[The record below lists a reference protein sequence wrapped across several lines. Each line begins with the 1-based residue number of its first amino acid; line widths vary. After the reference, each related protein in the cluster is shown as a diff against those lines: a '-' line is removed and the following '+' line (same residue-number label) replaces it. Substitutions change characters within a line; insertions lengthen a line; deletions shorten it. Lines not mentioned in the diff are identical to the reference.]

1 MLVNGGYKIKCVS
14 DCVSDYTKHN
24 KKHESDTQ
32 IHGNTSKYG
41 AFQMATIPLNDSRL
55 KNRIS
60 EVEAAIIAKKD
71 KIEKN
76 IADGR
81 GLSLQRQDGGS
92 WLWFYRFRIGG
103 RASRV
108 SLGAYP
114 VVSLAQARELHR
126 QARELVNQGINPAH
140 ERTKSKAVTVQAQSN
155 TFEAV
160 ARAWWDVWR
169 VGKQNKQALRVWRFL
184 EKNALS
190 KLGTL
195 PISQITPI
203 VVVSVIDG
211 VVKRGAYDVAGRVA
225 IYLRKV
231 FDYAIVRAIIS
242 VHPMAS
248 IDLTLII
255 PARPVQNHIHVP
267 LEEVGQLLRDIAAYE
282 VNTLHRIALQLI
294 ALTFVRNAE
303 LRGARW
309 ADFDLKNKLWT
320 IPAGVYDDQGQKIY
334 GMKKSTVHYV
344 PLSRQAIVL
353 LKELHAITGGGVQLF
368 PSVVSKSGVISDALN
383 DALERMG
390 YKGRQD
396 VHGFR
401 GIAKKALVNYL
412 NYPSDLAALQQSR
425 MNESEVE
432 RAYGAK
438 LHIPERIA
446 MMQAWADCL
455 DDVRDGKRTMREIP
469 LNEQIGSLPD
479 DEPEERPINKVKRSK
494 LKVVR

>member
-1 MLVNGGYKIKCVS
+1 
-14 DCVSDYTKHN
+14 
-24 KKHESDTQ
+24 
-32 IHGNTSKYG
+32 
-41 AFQMATIPLNDSRL
+41 MATIPLNDSKL

-60 EVEAAIIAKKD
+60 EVEAAIIAEKD

-225 IYLRKV
+225 TYLRKV
-231 FDYAIVRAIIS
+231 FDYAVVRAIIS
-242 VHPMAS
+242 AHPMAS

-255 PARPVQNHIHVP
+255 PPRPVQNHIHVP
-267 LEEVGQLLRDIAAYE
+267 LEEAGQLLRDIAAYDGN
-282 VNTLHRIALQLI
+282 VVYRIALHLI
-294 ALTFVRNAE
+294 ALTFVRKAE

-320 IPAGVYDDQGQKIY
+320 VPAAVYDDQGQKIY
-334 GMKKSTVHYV
+334 GMKKSTIHYV
-344 PLSRQAIVL
+344 PLSRQAIAL
-353 LKELHAITGGGVQLF
+353 LKELHFISGGGAHLF
-368 PSVVSKSGVISDALN
+368 PSNVSKSGVINEASLVGALK
-383 DALERMG
+383 RIG
-390 YKGRQD
+390 YKDKQD

-401 GIAKKALVNYL
+401 GLAKKGLVNYL
-412 NYPSDLAALQQSR
+412 NYPSDLAELQLAHIK
-425 MNESEVE
+425 ESEVE
-432 RAYGAK
+432 RTYGAK

>member
-1 MLVNGGYKIKCVS
+1 
-14 DCVSDYTKHN
+14 
-24 KKHESDTQ
+24 
-32 IHGNTSKYG
+32 
-41 AFQMATIPLNDSRL
+41 MATIPLNDSKL

-60 EVEAAIIAKKD
+60 EVEAAIIAEKD

-126 QARELVNQGINPAH
+126 QARKLVNQGINPAH

-225 IYLRKV
+225 TYLRKV
-231 FDYAIVRAIIS
+231 FDYAVVRAIIS
-242 VHPMAS
+242 AHPMAS

-255 PARPVQNHIHVP
+255 PPRPVQNHIHVP
-267 LEEVGQLLRDIAAYE
+267 LEEAGQLLRDIAAYDGN
-282 VNTLHRIALQLI
+282 VVYRIALQLI

-309 ADFDLKNKLWT
+309 ADFDLKTKLWT
-320 IPAGVYDDQGQKIY
+320 VPAAVYDDQGQKIY
-334 GMKKSTVHYV
+334 GMKKNTVHYV
-344 PLSRQAIVL
+344 PLSRQAIAL
-353 LKELHAITGGGVQLF
+353 LKELHFISGGGAHLF
-368 PSVVSKSGVISDALN
+368 PSNVSKSGVINEASLVGALK
-383 DALERMG
+383 RIG
-390 YKGRQD
+390 YKDKQD

-401 GIAKKALVNYL
+401 GLAKKGLVNYL
-412 NYPSDLAALQQSR
+412 NYPSDLAELQLAHIK
-425 MNESEVE
+425 ESEVE
-432 RAYGAK
+432 RTYGAK

>member
-1 MLVNGGYKIKCVS
+1 
-14 DCVSDYTKHN
+14 
-24 KKHESDTQ
+24 
-32 IHGNTSKYG
+32 
-41 AFQMATIPLNDSRL
+41 MATIPLNDSKL

-60 EVEAAIIAKKD
+60 EVEAAIIAEKD

-225 IYLRKV
+225 TYLRKV
-231 FDYAIVRAIIS
+231 FDYAVVRAIIS
-242 VHPMAS
+242 AHPMAS

-255 PARPVQNHIHVP
+255 PPRPVQNHIHVP
-267 LEEVGQLLRDIAAYE
+267 LEEAGQLLRDIAAYDGN
-282 VNTLHRIALQLI
+282 VVYRIALQLI

-309 ADFDLKNKLWT
+309 ADFDLKTKLWT
-320 IPAGVYDDQGQKIY
+320 VPAAVYDDQGQKIY
-334 GMKKSTVHYV
+334 GMKKNTVHYV
-344 PLSRQAIVL
+344 PLSRQAIAL
-353 LKELHAITGGGVQLF
+353 LKELHFISGGGAHLF
-368 PSVVSKSGVISDALN
+368 PSNVSKSGVINEASLVGALK
-383 DALERMG
+383 RIG
-390 YKGRQD
+390 YKDKQD

-401 GIAKKALVNYL
+401 GLAKKGLVNYL
-412 NYPSDLAALQQSR
+412 NYPSDLAGLQLAHIK
-425 MNESEVE
+425 ESEVE
-432 RAYGAK
+432 RTYGAK

>member
-1 MLVNGGYKIKCVS
+1 
-14 DCVSDYTKHN
+14 
-24 KKHESDTQ
+24 
-32 IHGNTSKYG
+32 
-41 AFQMATIPLNDSRL
+41 MATIPLNDSKL

-60 EVEAAIIAKKD
+60 EVEAAIIAEKD

-225 IYLRKV
+225 TYLRKV
-231 FDYAIVRAIIS
+231 FDYAVVRAIIS
-242 VHPMAS
+242 AHPMAS

-267 LEEVGQLLRDIAAYE
+267 LEEAGQLLRDIAAYDGN
-282 VNTLHRIALQLI
+282 VLHRIALQLI

-309 ADFDLKNKLWT
+309 ADFDLKTKLWT
-320 IPAGVYDDQGQKIY
+320 VPAAVYDDQGQKIY
-334 GMKKSTVHYV
+334 GMKKNTVHYV
-344 PLSRQAIVL
+344 PLSRQAIAL
-353 LKELHAITGGGVQLF
+353 LKELHFISGGGAHLF
-368 PSVVSKSGVISDALN
+368 PSNVSKSGVINEASLVGALK
-383 DALERMG
+383 RIG
-390 YKGRQD
+390 YKDKQD

-401 GIAKKALVNYL
+401 GLAKKGLVNYL
-412 NYPSDLAALQQSR
+412 NYPSDLAELQLAHIK
-425 MNESEVE
+425 ESEVE
-432 RAYGAK
+432 RTYGAK

>member
-1 MLVNGGYKIKCVS
+1 
-14 DCVSDYTKHN
+14 
-24 KKHESDTQ
+24 
-32 IHGNTSKYG
+32 
-41 AFQMATIPLNDSRL
+41 MATIPLNDSKL

-60 EVEAAIIAKKD
+60 EVEAAIIAEKD

-195 PISQITPI
+195 PISQITPD

-211 VVKRGAYDVAGRVA
+211 VVKRGAYDVASRVA
-225 IYLRKV
+225 PYLRKV
-231 FDYAIVRAIIS
+231 FDYAVVRAIIS
-242 VHPMAS
+242 AHPMAS

-255 PARPVQNHIHVP
+255 PPRPVQNHIHVP
-267 LEEVGQLLRDIAAYE
+267 LEEAGQLLRDIAAYDGN
-282 VNTLHRIALQLI
+282 VVYRIALQLI

-309 ADFDLKNKLWT
+309 ADFDLKTKLWT
-320 IPAGVYDDQGQKIY
+320 VPAAVYDDQGQKIY
-334 GMKKSTVHYV
+334 GMKKNTVHYV
-344 PLSRQAIVL
+344 PLSRQAIAL
-353 LKELHAITGGGVQLF
+353 LKELHFISGGGAHLF
-368 PSVVSKSGVISDALN
+368 PSNVSKSGVINEASLVGALK
-383 DALERMG
+383 RTG
-390 YKGRQD
+390 YKDTQD
-396 VHGFR
+396 VHGLR
-401 GIAKKALVNYL
+401 GLAKKGLVNYL
-412 NYPSDLAALQQSR
+412 NYPSDLAELQLAHIK
-425 MNESEVE
+425 ESEVE
-432 RAYGAK
+432 RTYGAK

-479 DEPEERPINKVKRSK
+479 DEPEVRPINKVKRSK

>member
-1 MLVNGGYKIKCVS
+1 
-14 DCVSDYTKHN
+14 
-24 KKHESDTQ
+24 
-32 IHGNTSKYG
+32 
-41 AFQMATIPLNDSRL
+41 MATIPLNDSKL

-60 EVEAAIIAKKD
+60 EVEAAIIAEKD

-225 IYLRKV
+225 TYLRKV

-242 VHPMAS
+242 AHPMAS

-255 PARPVQNHIHVP
+255 PPRPVQNHIHVP
-267 LEEVGQLLRDIAAYE
+267 LEEAGQLLRDIAAYDGN
-282 VNTLHRIALQLI
+282 VVYRIALQLI

-309 ADFDLKNKLWT
+309 ADFDLKTKLWT
-320 IPAGVYDDQGQKIY
+320 VPAAVYDDQGQKIY
-334 GMKKSTVHYV
+334 GMKKNTVHYV
-344 PLSRQAIVL
+344 PLSRQAIAL
-353 LKELHAITGGGVQLF
+353 LKELHFISGGGAHLF
-368 PSVVSKSGVISDALN
+368 PSNVSKSGVINEASLVGALK
-383 DALERMG
+383 RIG
-390 YKGRQD
+390 YKDKQD

-401 GIAKKALVNYL
+401 GLAKKGLVNYL
-412 NYPSDLAALQQSR
+412 NYPSDLAELQLAHIK
-425 MNESEVE
+425 ESEVE
-432 RAYGAK
+432 RTYGAK

-469 LNEQIGSLPD
+469 LNEQLGSLAD
-479 DEPEERPINKVKRSK
+479 GESAERPIDKVKRSK
-494 LKVVR
+494 LKVVG

>member
-1 MLVNGGYKIKCVS
+1 
-14 DCVSDYTKHN
+14 
-24 KKHESDTQ
+24 
-32 IHGNTSKYG
+32 
-41 AFQMATIPLNDSRL
+41 MATIPLNDSRL

-60 EVEAAIIAKKD
+60 EVEAAIIAEKE

-76 IADGR
+76 IPDGR

-108 SLGAYP
+108 SFGAYP
-114 VVSLAQARELHR
+114 VVSLAEARELHR
-126 QARELVNQGINPAH
+126 KARELVKQGINPAH
-140 ERTKSKAVTVQAQSN
+140 ERTKSKVVTVQAQSN

-160 ARAWWDVWR
+160 ARTWWDVWR
-169 VGKQNKQALRVWRFL
+169 VGKQDKQALRVWRFL

-195 PISQITPI
+195 PISQITPV
-203 VVVSVIDG
+203 VVVSVIEAI
-211 VVKRGAYDVAGRVA
+211 VKRGSYDIASRVA
-225 IYLRKV
+225 TYLRKV

-242 VHPMAS
+242 AHPMAS

-267 LEEVGQLLRDIAAYE
+267 LEEAGQLLRDIAAYE
-282 VNTLHRIALQLI
+282 GNTLHRIALQLI

-320 IPAGVYDDQGQKIY
+320 VPAAVYDDNGQKIY

-344 PLSRQAIVL
+344 PLSRQAIAL
-353 LKELHAITGGGVQLF
+353 LKELYTISGGGVHLF
-368 PSVVSKSGVISDALN
+368 PSNVSKSGVINEASLVGALK
-383 DALERMG
+383 RMG
-390 YKGRQD
+390 YKDKQD
-396 VHGFR
+396 AHGFR
-401 GIAKKALVNYL
+401 GLAKKGLVNYL
-412 NYPSDLAALQQSR
+412 NYPADLAEVQLSHIK
-425 MNESEVE
+425 ESEIE

-446 MMQAWADCL
+446 MMQVWADCL
-455 DDVRDGKRTMREIP
+455 DDVRAGKRTMREIP
-469 LNEQIGSLPD
+469 LNEQINTLPD
-479 DEPEERPINKVKRSK
+479 GGRDEKPIDKVKRSK
-494 LKVVR
+494 LKVVS

>member
-1 MLVNGGYKIKCVS
+1 
-14 DCVSDYTKHN
+14 
-24 KKHESDTQ
+24 
-32 IHGNTSKYG
+32 
-41 AFQMATIPLNDSRL
+41 MATIPLNDSKL

-60 EVEAAIIAKKD
+60 EVEAAIIAEKD

-225 IYLRKV
+225 TYLRKV
-231 FDYAIVRAIIS
+231 FDYAVVRAIIS
-242 VHPMAS
+242 AHPMAS

-255 PARPVQNHIHVP
+255 PPRPVQNHIHVP
-267 LEEVGQLLRDIAAYE
+267 LEEAGQLLRDIAAYDGN
-282 VNTLHRIALQLI
+282 VVYRIALQLI

-309 ADFDLKNKLWT
+309 ADFDLKTKLWT
-320 IPAGVYDDQGQKIY
+320 VPAAVYDDQGQKIY
-334 GMKKSTVHYV
+334 GMKKNTVHYV
-344 PLSRQAIVL
+344 PLSRQAIAL
-353 LKELHAITGGGVQLF
+353 LKELHFISGGGAHLF
-368 PSVVSKSGVISDALN
+368 PSNVSKSGVINEASLVGALK
-383 DALERMG
+383 RMG
-390 YKGRQD
+390 YKDKQD

-401 GIAKKALVNYL
+401 GLAKKGLVNYL
-412 NYPSDLAALQQSR
+412 NYPSDLAEVQLSHIK
-425 MNESEVE
+425 ESEVE

-446 MMQAWADCL
+446 MMQVWADCL
-455 DDVRDGKRTMREIP
+455 DDVRAGKRTMREIP
-469 LNEQIGSLPD
+469 LNEQINTLPD
-479 DEPEERPINKVKRSK
+479 GGRDEKPIDKVKRSK
-494 LKVVR
+494 LKVVS

>member
-1 MLVNGGYKIKCVS
+1 
-14 DCVSDYTKHN
+14 
-24 KKHESDTQ
+24 
-32 IHGNTSKYG
+32 
-41 AFQMATIPLNDSRL
+41 MATIPLNDSKL

-60 EVEAAIIAKKD
+60 EVEAAIIAEKD

-225 IYLRKV
+225 TYLRKV
-231 FDYAIVRAIIS
+231 FDYAVVRAIIS
-242 VHPMAS
+242 AHPMAS

-255 PARPVQNHIHVP
+255 PPRPVQNHIHVP
-267 LEEVGQLLRDIAAYE
+267 LEEAGQLLRDIAAYDGN
-282 VNTLHRIALQLI
+282 VVYRIALQLI

-309 ADFDLKNKLWT
+309 ADFDLKTKLWT
-320 IPAGVYDDQGQKIY
+320 VPAAVYDDQGQKIY
-334 GMKKSTVHYV
+334 GMKKNTVHYV
-344 PLSRQAIVL
+344 PLSRQAIAL
-353 LKELHAITGGGVQLF
+353 LKELHFISGGGAHLF
-368 PSVVSKSGVISDALN
+368 PSNVSKSGVINEASLVGALK
-383 DALERMG
+383 RMG
-390 YKGRQD
+390 YKDKQD
-396 VHGFR
+396 VHRFR
-401 GIAKKALVNYL
+401 GLAKKGLVNYL
-412 NYPSDLAALQQSR
+412 NYPSDLAELQLAHIK
-425 MNESEVE
+425 ESEVE
-432 RAYGAK
+432 RTYGAK

-479 DEPEERPINKVKRSK
+479 DEPEERPIDKVKRSK

>member
-1 MLVNGGYKIKCVS
+1 
-14 DCVSDYTKHN
+14 
-24 KKHESDTQ
+24 
-32 IHGNTSKYG
+32 
-41 AFQMATIPLNDSRL
+41 MATIPLNDSKL

-60 EVEAAIIAKKD
+60 EVEAAIIAEKD

-225 IYLRKV
+225 TYLRKV
-231 FDYAIVRAIIS
+231 FDYAVVRAIIS
-242 VHPMAS
+242 AHPMAS

-255 PARPVQNHIHVP
+255 PPRPVQNHIHVP
-267 LEEVGQLLRDIAAYE
+267 LEEAGQLLRDIAAYDGN
-282 VNTLHRIALQLI
+282 VVYRIALQLI

-309 ADFDLKNKLWT
+309 ADFDLKTKLWT
-320 IPAGVYDDQGQKIY
+320 VPAAVYDDQGQKIY
-334 GMKKSTVHYV
+334 GMKKNTVHYV
-344 PLSRQAIVL
+344 PLSRQAIAL
-353 LKELHAITGGGVQLF
+353 LKELHFISGGGAHLF
-368 PSVVSKSGVISDALN
+368 PSNVSKSGVINEASLVGALK
-383 DALERMG
+383 RMG
-390 YKGRQD
+390 YKDKQD

-401 GIAKKALVNYL
+401 GLAKKGLVNYL
-412 NYPSDLAALQQSR
+412 NYPSDLAELQLAHIK
-425 MNESEVE
+425 ESEVE
-432 RAYGAK
+432 RTYGAK

-479 DEPEERPINKVKRSK
+479 DEPEERPIDKVKRSK

>member
-1 MLVNGGYKIKCVS
+1 
-14 DCVSDYTKHN
+14 
-24 KKHESDTQ
+24 
-32 IHGNTSKYG
+32 
-41 AFQMATIPLNDSRL
+41 MATIPLNDSKL
-55 KNRIS
+55 KKRIA
-60 EVEAAIIAKKD
+60 EVEAAIIAEKEN
-71 KIEKN
+71 IQKN
-76 IADGR
+76 IPDGL

-103 RASRV
+103 RASRA
-108 SLGAYP
+108 SFGAYP
-114 VVSLAQARELHR
+114 TVSLAEARELHKA
-126 QARELVNQGINPAH
+126 ARELVKQGINPAH
-140 ERTKSKAVTVQAQSN
+140 ERTKSKVVTVQAQSN

-169 VGKQNKQALRVWRFL
+169 VGKQDKQALRVWRFL

-195 PISQITPI
+195 PISQITPD

-211 VVKRGAYDVAGRVA
+211 VVKRGAYDVASRVA
-225 IYLRKV
+225 TYLRKV

-242 VHPMAS
+242 AHPMAS

-267 LEEVGQLLRDIAAYE
+267 LEEAGQLLRDIAAYDGN
-282 VNTLHRIALQLI
+282 VLHRIALQLI

-320 IPAGVYDDQGQKIY
+320 VPAAVYDDQGQKIY
-334 GMKKSTVHYV
+334 GMKKNTVHYV
-344 PLSRQAIVL
+344 PLSRQAIAL
-353 LKELHAITGGGVQLF
+353 LKELHAISGGGVHLF
-368 PSVVSKSGVISDALN
+368 PSNVSKSGVINEASLVGALK
-383 DALERMG
+383 RMG
-390 YKGRQD
+390 YKDKQD

-401 GIAKKALVNYL
+401 GLAKKGLVNYL
-412 NYPSDLAALQQSR
+412 NYPSDLAEVQLSHIK
-425 MNESEVE
+425 ESEVE

-446 MMQAWADCL
+446 MMQVWADCL
-455 DDVRDGKRTMREIP
+455 DDVRAGKRTMREIP
-469 LNEQIGSLPD
+469 LNEQINTLPD
-479 DEPEERPINKVKRSK
+479 GGRDEKPIDKVKRSK
-494 LKVVR
+494 LKVVS

>member
-1 MLVNGGYKIKCVS
+1 
-14 DCVSDYTKHN
+14 
-24 KKHESDTQ
+24 
-32 IHGNTSKYG
+32 
-41 AFQMATIPLNDSRL
+41 MATIPLNDSKL

-60 EVEAAIIAKKD
+60 EVEAAIIAEKD

-211 VVKRGAYDVAGRVA
+211 VVKRGAYDVASRVA
-225 IYLRKV
+225 PYLRKV
-231 FDYAIVRAIIS
+231 FDYAVVRAIIS
-242 VHPMAS
+242 AHPMAS

-255 PARPVQNHIHVP
+255 PPRPVQNHIHVP
-267 LEEVGQLLRDIAAYE
+267 LEEAGQLLRDIAAYDGN
-282 VNTLHRIALQLI
+282 VVYRIALQLI

-309 ADFDLKNKLWT
+309 ADFDLKTKLWT
-320 IPAGVYDDQGQKIY
+320 VPAAVYDDQGQKIY
-334 GMKKSTVHYV
+334 GMKKNTVHYV
-344 PLSRQAIVL
+344 PLSRQAIAL
-353 LKELHAITGGGVQLF
+353 LKELHFISGGGAHLF
-368 PSVVSKSGVISDALN
+368 PSNVSKSGVINEASLVGALK
-383 DALERMG
+383 RIG
-390 YKGRQD
+390 YKDNQD

-401 GIAKKALVNYL
+401 GLAKKGLVNYL
-412 NYPSDLAALQQSR
+412 NYPSDLAELQLAHIK
-425 MNESEVE
+425 ESEVE
-432 RAYGAK
+432 RTYGAK

>member
-1 MLVNGGYKIKCVS
+1 
-14 DCVSDYTKHN
+14 
-24 KKHESDTQ
+24 
-32 IHGNTSKYG
+32 
-41 AFQMATIPLNDSRL
+41 MATIPLNDSKL
-55 KNRIS
+55 KKRIA
-60 EVEAAIIAKKD
+60 EVEAAIIAEKEN
-71 KIEKN
+71 IQKN
-76 IADGR
+76 IPDGL

-103 RASRV
+103 RASRA
-108 SLGAYP
+108 SFGAYP
-114 VVSLAQARELHR
+114 TVSLAEARELHKA
-126 QARELVNQGINPAH
+126 ARELVKQGINPAH

-225 IYLRKV
+225 TYLRKV
-231 FDYAIVRAIIS
+231 FDYAVVRAIIS
-242 VHPMAS
+242 AHPMAS

-255 PARPVQNHIHVP
+255 PPRPVQNHIHVP
-267 LEEVGQLLRDIAAYE
+267 LEEAGQLLRDIAAYDGN
-282 VNTLHRIALQLI
+282 VVYRIALQLI

-309 ADFDLKNKLWT
+309 ADFDLKTKLWT
-320 IPAGVYDDQGQKIY
+320 VPAAVYDDQGQKIY
-334 GMKKSTVHYV
+334 GMKKNTVHYV
-344 PLSRQAIVL
+344 PLSRQAIAL
-353 LKELHAITGGGVQLF
+353 LKELHFISGGGAHLF
-368 PSVVSKSGVISDALN
+368 PSNVSKSGVINEASLVGALK
-383 DALERMG
+383 RIG
-390 YKGRQD
+390 YKDKQD

-401 GIAKKALVNYL
+401 GLAKKGLVNYL
-412 NYPSDLAALQQSR
+412 NYPSDLAELQLAHIK
-425 MNESEVE
+425 ESEVE
-432 RAYGAK
+432 RTYGAK

>member
-1 MLVNGGYKIKCVS
+1 
-14 DCVSDYTKHN
+14 
-24 KKHESDTQ
+24 
-32 IHGNTSKYG
+32 
-41 AFQMATIPLNDSRL
+41 MATIPLNDSKL

-60 EVEAAIIAKKD
+60 EVEAAIIAEKD

-169 VGKQNKQALRVWRFL
+169 VGKQDKQALRVWRFL

-195 PISQITPI
+195 PISQITPD

-225 IYLRKV
+225 TYLRKV
-231 FDYAIVRAIIS
+231 FDYAVVRAIIS
-242 VHPMAS
+242 AHPMAS

-255 PARPVQNHIHVP
+255 PPRPVQNHIHVP
-267 LEEVGQLLRDIAAYE
+267 LEEAGQLLRDIAAYDGN
-282 VNTLHRIALQLI
+282 VVYRIALQLI

-309 ADFDLKNKLWT
+309 ADFDLKTKLWT
-320 IPAGVYDDQGQKIY
+320 VPAAVYDDQGQKIY
-334 GMKKSTVHYV
+334 GMKKNTVHYV
-344 PLSRQAIVL
+344 PLSRQAIAL
-353 LKELHAITGGGVQLF
+353 LKELHFISGGGAHLF
-368 PSVVSKSGVISDALN
+368 PSNVSKSGVINEASLVGALK
-383 DALERMG
+383 RIG
-390 YKGRQD
+390 YKHKQD

-401 GIAKKALVNYL
+401 GLAKKGLVNYL
-412 NYPSDLAALQQSR
+412 NYPSDLAELQLAHIK
-425 MNESEVE
+425 ESEVE
-432 RAYGAK
+432 RTYGAK

>member
-1 MLVNGGYKIKCVS
+1 
-14 DCVSDYTKHN
+14 
-24 KKHESDTQ
+24 
-32 IHGNTSKYG
+32 
-41 AFQMATIPLNDSRL
+41 MATIPLNDSKL

-60 EVEAAIIAKKD
+60 EVEAAIIAEKD

-225 IYLRKV
+225 TYLRKV
-231 FDYAIVRAIIS
+231 FDYAVVRAIIS
-242 VHPMAS
+242 AHPMAS

-255 PARPVQNHIHVP
+255 PPRPVQNHIHVP
-267 LEEVGQLLRDIAAYE
+267 LEEAGQLLRDIAAYDGN
-282 VNTLHRIALQLI
+282 VVYRIALQLI

-309 ADFDLKNKLWT
+309 ADFDLKTKLWT
-320 IPAGVYDDQGQKIY
+320 VPAAVYDDQGQKIY
-334 GMKKSTVHYV
+334 GMKKNTVHYV
-344 PLSRQAIVL
+344 PLSRQAIAL
-353 LKELHAITGGGVQLF
+353 LKELHFISGGGAHLF
-368 PSVVSKSGVISDALN
+368 PSNVSKSGVINEASLVGALK
-383 DALERMG
+383 RIG
-390 YKGRQD
+390 YKDKQD

-401 GIAKKALVNYL
+401 GLAKKGLVNYL
-412 NYPSDLAALQQSR
+412 NYPSDLAELQLAHIK
-425 MNESEVE
+425 ESEVE
-432 RAYGAK
+432 RTYGAK

-469 LNEQIGSLPD
+469 LNEQINTLPD
-479 DEPEERPINKVKRSK
+479 GGRDEKPIDKVKRSK
-494 LKVVR
+494 LKVVS

>member
-1 MLVNGGYKIKCVS
+1 
-14 DCVSDYTKHN
+14 
-24 KKHESDTQ
+24 
-32 IHGNTSKYG
+32 
-41 AFQMATIPLNDSRL
+41 MATIPLNDSKL

-60 EVEAAIIAKKD
+60 EVEAAIIAEKD

-225 IYLRKV
+225 TYLRKV
-231 FDYAIVRAIIS
+231 FDYAVVRAIIS
-242 VHPMAS
+242 AHPMAS

-255 PARPVQNHIHVP
+255 PPRPVQNHIHVP
-267 LEEVGQLLRDIAAYE
+267 LEEVGQLLRDIAAYDGN
-282 VNTLHRIALQLI
+282 VVYRIALQLI

-309 ADFDLKNKLWT
+309 ADFDLKTKLWT
-320 IPAGVYDDQGQKIY
+320 VPAAVYDDQGQKIY
-334 GMKKSTVHYV
+334 GMKKNTVHYV
-344 PLSRQAIVL
+344 PLSRQAIAL
-353 LKELHAITGGGVQLF
+353 LKELHFISGGGAHLF
-368 PSVVSKSGVISDALN
+368 PSNVSKSGVINEASLVGALK
-383 DALERMG
+383 RIG
-390 YKGRQD
+390 YKDKQD

-401 GIAKKALVNYL
+401 GLAKKGLVNYL
-412 NYPSDLAALQQSR
+412 NYPSDLAELQLAHIK
-425 MNESEVE
+425 ESEVE
-432 RAYGAK
+432 RTYGAK

>member
-1 MLVNGGYKIKCVS
+1 
-14 DCVSDYTKHN
+14 
-24 KKHESDTQ
+24 
-32 IHGNTSKYG
+32 
-41 AFQMATIPLNDSRL
+41 MATIPLNDSKL

-60 EVEAAIIAKKD
+60 EVEAAIIAEKD

-225 IYLRKV
+225 TYLRKV
-231 FDYAIVRAIIS
+231 FDYAVVRAIIS
-242 VHPMAS
+242 AHPMAS

-255 PARPVQNHIHVP
+255 PPRPVQNHIHVP
-267 LEEVGQLLRDIAAYE
+267 LEEAGQLLRDIAAYDGN
-282 VNTLHRIALQLI
+282 VVYRIALQLI

-309 ADFDLKNKLWT
+309 ADFDLKTKLWT
-320 IPAGVYDDQGQKIY
+320 VPAAVYDDQGQKIY
-334 GMKKSTVHYV
+334 GMKKNTVHYV
-344 PLSRQAIVL
+344 PLSRQAIAL
-353 LKELHAITGGGVQLF
+353 LKELHFISGGGAHLF
-368 PSVVSKSGVISDALN
+368 PSNVSKSGVINEASLVGALK
-383 DALERMG
+383 RIG
-390 YKGRQD
+390 YKDKQD

-401 GIAKKALVNYL
+401 GLAKKGLVNYL
-412 NYPSDLAALQQSR
+412 NYPSDLAELQLAHIK
-425 MNESEVE
+425 ESEVE
-432 RAYGAK
+432 RTYGAK

>member
-1 MLVNGGYKIKCVS
+1 
-14 DCVSDYTKHN
+14 
-24 KKHESDTQ
+24 
-32 IHGNTSKYG
+32 
-41 AFQMATIPLNDSRL
+41 MATIPLNDSKL

-60 EVEAAIIAKKD
+60 EVEAAIIAEKD

-126 QARELVNQGINPAH
+126 QARKLVNQGINPAH

-211 VVKRGAYDVAGRVA
+211 VVKRGAYDVASRVA
-225 IYLRKV
+225 TYLRKV

-242 VHPMAS
+242 AHPMAS

-267 LEEVGQLLRDIAAYE
+267 LEEAGQLLRDIAAYDGN
-282 VNTLHRIALQLI
+282 VLHRIALQLI

-309 ADFDLKNKLWT
+309 ADFDLKTKLWT
-320 IPAGVYDDQGQKIY
+320 VPAAVYDDQGQKIY
-334 GMKKSTVHYV
+334 GMKKNTVHYV
-344 PLSRQAIVL
+344 PLSRQAIAL
-353 LKELHAITGGGVQLF
+353 LKELHFISGGGAHLF
-368 PSVVSKSGVISDALN
+368 PSNVSKSGVINEASLVGALK
-383 DALERMG
+383 RMG
-390 YKGRQD
+390 YKDKQD

-401 GIAKKALVNYL
+401 GLAKKGLVNYL
-412 NYPSDLAALQQSR
+412 NYPSDLAELQLAHIK
-425 MNESEVE
+425 ESEVE
-432 RAYGAK
+432 RTYGAK

>member
-1 MLVNGGYKIKCVS
+1 
-14 DCVSDYTKHN
+14 
-24 KKHESDTQ
+24 
-32 IHGNTSKYG
+32 
-41 AFQMATIPLNDSRL
+41 MATIPLNDSKL

-60 EVEAAIIAKKD
+60 EVEAAIIAEKD

-126 QARELVNQGINPAH
+126 QARKLVNQGINPAH

-225 IYLRKV
+225 TYLRKV
-231 FDYAIVRAIIS
+231 FDYAVVRAIIS
-242 VHPMAS
+242 AHPMAS

-267 LEEVGQLLRDIAAYE
+267 LEEAGQLLRDIAAYDGN
-282 VNTLHRIALQLI
+282 VVYRIALQLI

-309 ADFDLKNKLWT
+309 ADFDLKTKLWT
-320 IPAGVYDDQGQKIY
+320 VPAAVYDDQGQKIY
-334 GMKKSTVHYV
+334 GMKKNTVHYV
-344 PLSRQAIVL
+344 PLSRQAIAL
-353 LKELHAITGGGVQLF
+353 LKELHFISGGGAHLF
-368 PSVVSKSGVISDALN
+368 PSNVSKSGVINEASLVGALK
-383 DALERMG
+383 RMG
-390 YKGRQD
+390 YKDKQD

-401 GIAKKALVNYL
+401 GLAKKGLVNYL
-412 NYPSDLAALQQSR
+412 NYPSDLAELQLAHIK
-425 MNESEVE
+425 ESEVE
-432 RAYGAK
+432 RTYGAK